1 MSDDM
6 NDGFKS
12 LKDIQAP
19 AASDAAKKRA
29 LAASMMAFEAA
40 KTETAKNNAT
50 APQGVRRPS
59 RLSSIIT
66 SLKGKSIM
74 DMRLPIGTAAIALL
88 LLPLGYQLY
97 NSTSMSP
104 ADRVPVD
111 TTAQGVVPP
120 KVTPPPTTMPVNP
133 NLDLRPPLAA
143 ETDPAAPTPATKDES
158 EPSKGADPVV
168 AAPVVPQVEPAKPA
182 QSPTVQPQPE
192 PLAQDS
198 AAAPAAADMLANES
212 AMAPP
217 PPAPIESA
225 ATSRLQTRAAPS
237 AGIIAPEGD
246 FYAVPAPM
254 SSATEPSGDEFTQFD
269 ESRLKVVASEP
280 VSTFSIDVD
289 TASYSYVRSVLDDG
303 YVPEPDAVR
312 LEELINYFPYD
323 YAPADSAA
331 VPFKPTM
338 AVFPT
343 PWNPKTQLLH
353 IGIKGYVPPAGE
365 DKPSNLVFLIDTS
378 GSMDEPNKLPLLKRA
393 FALLVDQLSA
403 KDTVSIVAYA
413 GSAGVVLEPTKA
425 DDKAKIL
432 AALDNLAAGG
442 STAGAEGIELA
453 YKLAEQAK
461 VADGTNRVILA
472 TDGDFNVGI
481 DNPDDLETFIKSKRD
496 KGVTL
501 SVLGFGRGN
510 LDDATMQALAQNG
523 NGNAA
528 YIDNFREAQKVLV
541 EEGGSTLDMI
551 AKDVKIQVEFNPAMV
566 SEYRLIGYETRALNR
581 EDFNNDAVDAG
592 DIGAGHTVTAIYE
605 ITPAGSD
612 ANLVDPLRYDT
623 KPAADPAAV
632 ATTNAPTELAF
643 LKMRYKLPN
652 EDVSQLLEVPVTPSV
667 VYGNIDAVSPD
678 MKFAAAV
685 AAFGQKLK
693 GSNYGG
699 AMSWSDIAMLAQTGR
714 GADTSG
720 YRAEFMGLIKT
731 ASLLKPDT
739 ATQAKPNTPA
749 AP

>member
-19 AASDAAKKRA
+19 TPSDAAKKRA
-29 LAASMMAFEAA
+29 LAASRTAFEAA
-40 KTETAKNNAT
+40 KTENVKNSAE

-66 SLKGKSIM
+66 SWKGKSIM

-97 NSTSMSP
+97 NSTAMSP
-104 ADRVPVD
+104 ADRV
-111 TTAQGVVPP
+111 
-120 KVTPPPTTMPVNP
+120 K
-133 NLDLRPPLAA
+133 A
-143 ETDPAAPTPATKDES
+143 EAPATVSSPAAVPVHKDES
-158 EPSKGADPVV
+158 KAAELPV
-168 AAPVVPQVEPAKPA
+168 A
-182 QSPTVQPQPE
+182 QPE
-192 PLAQDS
+192 PLAEES
-198 AAAPAAADMLANES
+198 AVMPAQADMLASE
-212 AMAPP
+212 AEMAPL
-217 PPAPIESA
+217 PAPVVGGSL
-225 ATSRLQTRAAPS
+225 SRMQTRAAPS
-237 AGIIAPEGD
+237 AGIVAPEGD
-246 FYAVPAPM
+246 FYAMPAQTVT
-254 SSATEPSGDEFTQFD
+254 APSGDEFAAFD
-269 ESRLKVVASEP
+269 ESRLKVVADEP

-289 TASYSYVRSVLDDG
+289 TASYSYVRSMLDDG

-343 PWNPKTQLLH
+343 PWNPKTQLLQ
-353 IGIKGYVPPAGE
+353 IGIKGYVPPAGA
-365 DKPSNLVFLIDTS
+365 DRPSNLVFLIDTS

-432 AALDNLAAGG
+432 AALDNLSAGG

-453 YKLAEQAK
+453 YRLAEQAK
-461 VADGTNRVILA
+461 VPDGTNRVILA

-481 DNPDDLETFIKSKRD
+481 DDPADLKTFIKTKRD

-523 NGNAA
+523 NGNAS
-528 YIDNFREAQKVLV
+528 YIDTFREAQKVLV
-541 EEGGSTLDMI
+541 EEGGATLDMI
-551 AKDVKIQVEFNPAMV
+551 AKDVKIQVEFNPAIV

-581 EDFNNDAVDAG
+581 EDFNNDSIDAG

-605 ITPAGSD
+605 ITPAGSG
-612 ANLVDPLRYDT
+612 ANLVDPLRYGT
-623 KPAADPAAV
+623 KPAGAPAATGV
-632 ATTNAPTELAF
+632 APTELAF

-652 EDVSQLLEVPVTPSV
+652 EDVSQLLQVPVTPSV
-667 VYGNIDAVSPD
+667 VYSDIDAVSPD

-731 ASLLKPDT
+731 ASLLKPDA
-739 ATQAKPNTPA
+739 ATKPKPVE
-749 AP
+749 